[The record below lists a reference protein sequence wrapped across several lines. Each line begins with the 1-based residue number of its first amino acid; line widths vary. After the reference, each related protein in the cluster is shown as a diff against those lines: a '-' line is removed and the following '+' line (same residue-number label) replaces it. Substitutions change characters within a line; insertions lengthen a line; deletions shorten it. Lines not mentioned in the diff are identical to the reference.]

1 MPIRHVPALAAIVLL
16 AAMTSG
22 CMMHASSLAPLRTD
36 IEQRLPGARFDSEFQ
51 LKLGRISLALA
62 KKIIAAVDEEEE
74 LAFLRSIHR
83 IEVAVY
89 RTEALPA
96 FRDAAFAMPRGR
108 HFRKRGWMTAVE
120 SVADDSVTWVLFR
133 QHDERIR
140 GILVVAL
147 DDDEL
152 VLVKMNGD
160 IQGIFDKL
168 MEENLLDVPGV
179 IEADLEPEPGER
191 IATIEA
197 N

>member
-1 MPIRHVPALAAIVLL
+1 MPTRQAPATLALVLVAL
-16 AAMTSG
+16 TTSG
-22 CMMHASSLAPLRTD
+22 CMTSASSLAPLRTE
-36 IEQRLPGARFDSEFQ
+36 IEQQLPGARFDSEFQ
-51 LKLGRISLALA
+51 LKLGRMSLGLA
-62 KKIIAAVDEEEE
+62 KKVMSAVEEDEE
-74 LAFLRSIHR
+74 LAFLRDIHK

-96 FRDAAFAMPRGR
+96 ARTAAFAMPQGR
-108 HFRKRGWMTAVE
+108 HLKKKGWMTAVE
-120 SVADDSVTWVLFR
+120 SIADDSVTWVLFR
-133 QHDERIR
+133 EHDERIR

-152 VLVKMNGD
+152 VLVKLTGD

-179 IEADLEPEPGER
+179 IEADLEPEPGEP